1 MAESEDTKGKAPV
14 DPEQQETSANA
25 SEGGESTSAAASGNN
40 ESSDAK
46 KSSEKAP
53 QTAGEQSSSDAKS
66 EKRLPPQLVDTLLRM
81 NPALARE
88 LAGMDKDKAAE
99 ALQKMDI
106 AQLLTGLALG
116 KKNQKDMAS
125 YKFWQTQPVPRFDDK
140 PEELEEGPIK
150 IINPEEVQ
158 KDPYPLLDGFEWSTL
173 DLQDEKQVAELYD
186 LLSNHYVEDDNAMFR
201 FKYSRSFLNWAL
213 TSPGWQK
220 EWHVGVR
227 ASKSGKL
234 VASICGVPSEIR
246 VRGRKLRV
254 IEINFLCIHKKLRSK
269 RLAPVLIREITRRCY
284 LRGIYQAIYTV
295 GVVLPTPVTSCRY
308 YHRALDWLKLYEV
321 GFSHLPPGSTKAR
334 QITRNHLPSQT
345 ATPGLRPL
353 EERDLDATYDL
364 LERFLSRY
372 DINPAFTKEEID
384 HWLLHR
390 PERSPEQVVWSY
402 VVEDPETHR
411 ITDFVS
417 FYSLTSSV
425 LGNQKH
431 SEIRAAYLYYYAT
444 EAAFAEKEKGFKDRL
459 QMLIND
465 ALIEAKKAHFDVF
478 NALTLQDNPLFLEQL
493 KFGAGDGQLHYY
505 LFNYRTP
512 HVNGGVNERN
522 QPDEKK
528 RGGMGVVLL

>member
-1 MAESEDTKGKAPV
+1 
-14 DPEQQETSANA
+14 
-25 SEGGESTSAAASGNN
+25 
-40 ESSDAK
+40 
-46 KSSEKAP
+46 
-53 QTAGEQSSSDAKS
+53 
-66 EKRLPPQLVDTLLRM
+66 
-81 NPALARE
+81 
-88 LAGMDKDKAAE
+88 
-99 ALQKMDI
+99 
-106 AQLLTGLALG
+106 
-116 KKNQKDMAS
+116 
-125 YKFWQTQPVPRFDDK
+125 
-140 PEELEEGPIK
+140 
-150 IINPEEVQ
+150 
-158 KDPYPLLDGFEWSTL
+158 
-173 DLQDEKQVAELYD
+173 
-186 LLSNHYVEDDNAMFR
+186 MFR
-201 FKYSRSFLNWAL
+201 AL

-334 QITRNHLPSQT
+334 QITRNHLPNQT

-364 LERFLSRY
+364 LERYLRRF

-431 SEIRAAYLYYYAT
+431 IEIRAAYLYYYAT
-444 EAAFAEKEKGFKDRL
+444 ETAFAEKEKGLKERL

-465 ALIEAKKAHFDVF
+465 ALIEAKKVHTVSFLRFVSDILMTDRR
-478 NALTLQDNPLFLEQL
+478 ALMCLMPSRCRTTRSSWSSSSSGPVMASCTTIFSTTARRMWPEESMRGISRT
-493 KFGAGDGQLHYY
+493 KRRGAAWGWFCCRYY
-505 LFNYRTP
+505 HIRC
-512 HVNGGVNERN
+512 
-522 QPDEKK
+522 
-528 RGGMGVVLL
+528 